1 MRERA
6 ASNPVGVYIAGKRAA
21 AADALRPFPNLEPS
35 ANCQNV
41 LHDTEIETFN
51 DAGGWYD
58 QNMSGGSAKTREWFQ
73 VFVVANSVC
82 AAALDLLPTFDYVHN
97 LPYKLE
103 HLDSLFYRAGK
114 LQRDGIRTWP
124 EEAYETAAARMHTER
139 LEEERID
146 REMHAQVRRGNYNA
160 MVDGRLRAT
169 AADRQNM
176 INFYQSRLDDD
187 SNDAET
193 RDFYAKSVA
202 ELKKPRT
209 RPPVGWLD
217 S

>member
-1 MRERA
+1 MSFRSQNVGSSTQTRER
-6 ASNPVGVYIAGKRAA
+6 KERA
-21 AADALRPFPNLEPS
+21 
-35 ANCQNV
+35 
-41 LHDTEIETFN
+41 
-51 DAGGWYD
+51 
-58 QNMSGGSAKTREWFQ
+58 
-73 VFVVANSVC
+73 
-82 AAALDLLPTFDYVHN
+82 
-97 LPYKLE
+97 
-103 HLDSLFYRAGK
+103 
-114 LQRDGIRTWP
+114 
-124 EEAYETAAARMHTER
+124 EEAKYERTKERARLYTER

-146 REMHAQVRRGNYNA
+146 REMHAQVRRG

>member
-1 MRERA
+1 MSFRSQNVGSSTQTRER
-6 ASNPVGVYIAGKRAA
+6 KERA
-21 AADALRPFPNLEPS
+21 
-35 ANCQNV
+35 
-41 LHDTEIETFN
+41 
-51 DAGGWYD
+51 
-58 QNMSGGSAKTREWFQ
+58 
-73 VFVVANSVC
+73 
-82 AAALDLLPTFDYVHN
+82 
-97 LPYKLE
+97 
-103 HLDSLFYRAGK
+103 
-114 LQRDGIRTWP
+114 
-124 EEAYETAAARMHTER
+124 EEAKYEREKERARLYTER

-193 RDFYAKSVA
+193 RDLYAKSVA